1 MPAQRSGAPLVGT
14 TSHPPPLPMPPR
26 GARTTCRGKERD
38 SVWACLLPPPPTP
51 PLLRTG
57 LHCSQSA
64 PGPGRWPHACCAV
77 FPYSLRQS
85 SLRALCPASCPCLA
99 VLLSASVCPSLLCIQ
114 LQLCSCLHSTLFCS
128 PCSGALACPS
138 LPTLPFSSLYSTPS
152 LPCSAVL
159 CSALVLLCAVYL
171 PSFVALR
178 RPKPFAA
185 CCVLRASCCVFG
197 AACSVLRVPCCVL
210 RAACSVLGLR
220 AACAVLRAPCCVLV
234 ARAACSVLRARCAR
248 AACSV
253 LPAPCC
259 VLRAACSVLRA
270 PCCVLVAR
278 AACSVLRAR
287 CSCCVLRAA
296 CSVLRARC
304 SCCLLRAAC
313 SLLVLRAPCCVLRAA
328 CSLLV
333 LRA

>member
-1 MPAQRSGAPLVGT
+1 MAPTCFFLSRCSTSSQVSAPSAPPPPFPVFRDIPPLGSGACAEKWCAAGGHDK
-14 TSHPPPLPMPPR
+14 SPPPLPMPPR

-234 ARAACSVLRARCAR
+234 ARAACSVLRARC
-248 AACSV
+248 
-253 LPAPCC
+253 
-259 VLRAACSVLRA
+259 
-270 PCCVLVAR
+270 
-278 AACSVLRAR
+278 
-287 CSCCVLRAA
+287 SCCVLRAA

-304 SCCLLRAAC
+304 WCCVPSAITT
-313 SLLVLRAPCCVLRAA
+313 LVRAPAVRRTS
-328 CSLLV
+328 CSG
-333 LRA
+333 